1 MMTSNCIIFSHYFTL
16 ILVGSLQMGPDL
28 PDKPHISVNVQ
39 SQIQGTVMIQ
49 MFDFR

>member
-1 MMTSNCIIFSHYFTL
+1 MMTNCIIFSPYLTL

-28 PDKPHISVNVQ
+28 PDKPHVSVNVQ
-39 SQIQGTVMIQ
+39 SKIQGTVMIQ